1 MRRLIV
7 LTATAAL
14 AVTAFAG
21 SAAAQD
27 NVKLR
32 VLVHQNPPFV
42 AFMDEFNAQ
51 FEADNPG
58 VEVDMAV
65 VNANDIL
72 TSTQTRLTAND
83 VDVVDIFA
91 FHNQAQP
98 YMQNTTPPGWQTLI
112 EGGNL
117 MDLTDQP
124 FVANYDPAVIAEVGS
139 YNDRVYAINLG
150 RIAFSGI
157 FVNEDML
164 AENGIEVPTTWSELV
179 TACET
184 LKSAGI
190 GCMTAG
196 GRDQWPIFVGAYGL
210 VGAAFPDQAAAVEA
224 IWTGE
229 VKYTD
234 PEWLDLL
241 AKYQVYNRDMIEAGA
256 GGIPADG
263 APGRFVSGA
272 VAMLPGGMWYA
283 PAIESTMEEFGLDF
297 EWSYVPFPG
306 SDDPAN
312 NQYLFGKYDQGWA
325 IAENSP
331 NKEAALAYL
340 TAFSEPDT
348 YQAFVNA
355 VGFIPT
361 QPGATLDTK
370 LGEDIAPYVDNFQVG
385 WELYWTM
392 PQGAGQYANP
402 PQVNMFQPFGP
413 FDAVEAAAE
422 QAQSDLDSGLDAI
435 Q

>member
-1 MRRLIV
+1 MRL
-7 LTATAAL
+7 LSSTAATAL

-21 SAAAQD
+21 SVTAQD
-27 NVKLR
+27 PVKLR
-32 VLVHQNPPFV
+32 VLAHQNPPFV
-42 AFMDEFNAQ
+42 EFMEQFNAQ

-117 MDLTDQP
+117 MDITDQP

-179 TACET
+179 TACDT
-184 LKSAGI
+184 LKAAGV

-210 VGAAFPDQAAAVEA
+210 VGSAFPDQAAAVEA

-229 VKYTD
+229 TKYTD
-234 PEWLDLL
+234 SQWAATCSP
-241 AKYQVYNRDMIEAGA
+241 
-256 GGIPADG
+256 
-263 APGRFVSGA
+263 
-272 VAMLPGGMWYA
+272 
-283 PAIESTMEEFGLDF
+283 STRCTTG
-297 EWSYVPFPG
+297 
-306 SDDPAN
+306 
-312 NQYLFGKYDQGWA
+312 
-325 IAENSP
+325 
-331 NKEAALAYL
+331 
-340 TAFSEPDT
+340 T
-348 YQAFVNA
+348 
-355 VGFIPT
+355 
-361 QPGATLDTK
+361 
-370 LGEDIAPYVDNFQVG
+370 
-385 WELYWTM
+385 
-392 PQGAGQYANP
+392 
-402 PQVNMFQPFGP
+402 
-413 FDAVEAAAE
+413 
-422 QAQSDLDSGLDAI
+422 
-435 Q
+435 